1 MQWADSLADRSA
13 RRWLRG
19 IAGRLDS
26 GWQALAGDPSVWR
39 AFDRHLAAVDDAVR
53 CEQDMV
59 PRQEPVSRLVLLA
72 GHAHD
77 VWTEAAELD
86 WQPPAD
92 PGGWTDR
99 EWTGLRLLACLRLAA
114 DEPRGPK
121 LPAAAEFARS
131 RPAGTGEQVNNRREY
146 FR

>member
-1 MQWADSLADRSA
+1 MAERSA

-19 IAGRLDS
+19 VAGRLGP
-26 GWQALAGDPSVWR
+26 GWHALTADPALWR
-39 AFDRHLAAVDDAVR
+39 AVDRHEAAVADAVR

-77 VWTEAAELD
+77 VWTEAARAG
-86 WQPPAD
+86 WQPPLDGAS
-92 PGGWTDR
+92 WNER

-114 DEPRGPK
+114 AEPHGPK
-121 LPAAAEFARS
+121 LPRAAEAARVRS
-131 RPAGTGEQVNNRREY
+131 AGTGEQVNNRPEL
-146 FR
+146 FG